1 MISPHAKA
9 PDISAALD
17 LIEGT
22 KPSDWNDTDLTFI
35 QAISDLQRFA
45 TSLQITL
52 TEQAM
57 QISGLNNQI
66 ARLQTPDV
74 FWHPD
79 DAESSDESLSDL
91 IQSTAEMM
99 EESDVIEI
107 SCGHFLPS
115 FYVAFIWN
123 SETRKAQSLGQF
135 DNHNSAD
142 AALQAATED
151 QSKGE
156 TP

>member
-9 PDISAALD
+9 PDITAALD

-22 KPSDWNDTDLTFI
+22 KPSDWNETDLTFI

-57 QISGLNNQI
+57 QISALNSQI
-66 ARLQTPDV
+66 DTLKTPDV

-91 IQSTAEMM
+91 IQNTAELT

-123 SETRKAQSLGQF
+123 SETRKARCLGQF
-135 DNHNSAD
+135 ENLNSAD
-142 AALQAATED
+142 SALQAATEN
-151 QSKGE
+151 QSQRE

>member
-22 KPSDWNDTDLTFI
+22 KPSDWNETDLTFI
-35 QAISDLQRFA
+35 QAITDLQRFA

-57 QISGLNNQI
+57 QISRLNSQI
-66 ARLQTPDV
+66 D
-74 FWHPD
+74 
-79 DAESSDESLSDL
+79 
-91 IQSTAEMM
+91 
-99 EESDVIEI
+99 
-107 SCGHFLPS
+107 
-115 FYVAFIWN
+115 
-123 SETRKAQSLGQF
+123 
-135 DNHNSAD
+135 
-142 AALQAATED
+142 ALQRPETGLIGNKPTHIIADEFHNFTRAFWPEAMTADEIRKRE
-151 QSKGE
+151 SKGE

>member
-22 KPSDWNDTDLTFI
+22 QPSDWNETDLTFI

-57 QISGLNNQI
+57 QISDLTRQI
-66 ARLQTPDV
+66 
-74 FWHPD
+74 
-79 DAESSDESLSDL
+79 
-91 IQSTAEMM
+91 
-99 EESDVIEI
+99 
-107 SCGHFLPS
+107 
-115 FYVAFIWN
+115 
-123 SETRKAQSLGQF
+123 
-135 DNHNSAD
+135 
-142 AALQAATED
+142 AALQRPETELIGNKPTHIIVD
-151 QSKGE
+151 EFHNFTRAFWPEAMTADEKRKQESKGE